1 MTIQTAPVRVTK
13 TDGSLREPPRHMR
26 HSRLVLLCSHPDTVH
41 RHALRGA
48 RRSAP
53 PALGSRTGQNPH
65 CHTAKES
72 ISVLIGLCQQKKR
85 QASARR
91 SLIQIRSLILSE
103 IILGSELILRSCSI
117 LTLVNGSTV
126 ILCTTVVL
134 SVTIVLS
141 TAVILG
147 STVVHATKSI

>member
-103 IILGSELILRSCSI
+103 IYAVRILPEIILGSELILRSCSI
-117 LTLVNGSTV
+117 LTLVNGTA
-126 ILCTTVVL
+126 VVL
-134 SVTIVLS
+134 CA
-141 TAVILG
+141 AVILG

>member
-103 IILGSELILRSCSI
+103 IYAVRILPEIILGSELILRSCSI

-126 ILCTTVVL
+126 ILCTTV
-134 SVTIVLS
+134 
-141 TAVILG
+141 ILG
-147 STVVHATKSI
+147 STVVHATESI